1 MTMDIT
7 DVLDLALQRLQAG
20 ELPPDIIADY
30 PTYADFLYPL
40 LNSAA
45 MLDSIRPVE
54 MPAPEVLL
62 ADRDD
67 FLFKVT
73 THQPVYSGWFDHLKL
88 WAAQY
93 FPQQPISLIYRRK
106 ELRPM
111 STLLVRAMLVLT
123 LVFGSAGGAAV
134 LAADS
139 LPDSP
144 LYPLKLTMEQTR
156 LTMVSDPAEQAYL
169 HLSLAQTRAEEVTRM
184 ALAGVVPDEAVL
196 SRLQQHLNQALD
208 LAAQTPDDDM
218 AELLT
223 HTQQM
228 AQSQEQQLAQ
238 AKTSAAEQAHEP
250 LQQASGIL
258 AQVRQEAEDGLQGPQ
273 TFRWQH
279 GQGSP
284 PEAAAGEQS
293 QNQNQQG
300 PGEKGPALER
310 AGPGDGC
317 DGDNGTL
324 NLDECGEQNQSQNQQ
339 GPGEKGPALEQ
350 TGPGDGCDGDNGTL
364 NLDECGEQNQ
374 HQHEPGPYGPG
385 PDQPGPGEPDGE
397 GVNGGENNNGE
408 NNGEETGN
416 DNDNDSSN
424 GNGDDND
431 NDNQGGSDA
440 SDGGDNDNGGSEDS
454 GGDDGGSED
463 SGSDD
468 GGSGDTGG
476 SGGGGNG

>member
-300 PGEKGPALER
+300 PGEKGPALE
-310 AGPGDGC
+310 
-317 DGDNGTL
+317 
-324 NLDECGEQNQSQNQQ
+324 
-339 GPGEKGPALEQ
+339 Q